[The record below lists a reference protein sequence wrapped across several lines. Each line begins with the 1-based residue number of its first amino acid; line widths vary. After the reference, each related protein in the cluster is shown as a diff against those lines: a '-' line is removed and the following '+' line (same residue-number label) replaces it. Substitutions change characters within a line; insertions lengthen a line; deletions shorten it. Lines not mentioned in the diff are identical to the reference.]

1 MASNPQ
7 SLLDDQSDDED
18 FFDKLVDDSYSPSQA
33 HAANELEFVNDGS
46 DSDDAAKAFANLS
59 LGDGDVQL
67 NESANPG
74 NDVVANEGPSSS
86 MRKEEASSLP
96 MEEAVHSDANKLS
109 GDLVVR
115 SDAEDKPFSETVKD
129 GSGSPGVKEVDWGSF
144 CADSSVNDGGGF
156 GSGSYSD
163 FFTQLDGSSTG
174 NLQGKA
180 EVVSNDTQIA
190 SFGFEQHQGQVSQ
203 DWENS
208 YPGWKYDA
216 STGQWYQVDS
226 HDDASMNAQESYI
239 DSASNWQSS
248 VASTDNSNVAY
259 LSQST
264 TSAVAESMSTW
275 NQVSQVAN
283 GYPEHM
289 VFDPQYPGWYYDTI
303 AQEWRS
309 LDSYNQA
316 SQTTGTGQAHEQ
328 QVQNVHSLG
337 SMSHNYAESNI
348 YNVNGKNQAFK
359 AQDFAIQNQQGSW
372 DQSYYANN
380 KQQAT
385 NTWQSENGG
394 NNEASVTSV
403 SFSQFGG
410 NQQVNSLYI
419 TESVAEQFKPNENG
433 AQGFIPQHMNV
444 ASVTQHGPL
453 SFSNN
458 FYNRQKSLDDTQQ
471 SYQSNQLFSPS
482 VGRSPDGRPP
492 HALVSFGFGG
502 KLILMKDTNG
512 SLQNSSF
519 GSQVSHEVSISFL
532 HPRKFL
538 QTIVGGAGGST
549 ISVLNLA
556 EVTSGSASFSSL
568 GEDSSSYF
576 RSLHQRCL
584 PGPLVGGSVGNKDL
598 NKWLDE
604 SILHCESS
612 DMDFSRGKLLKM
624 LMSLLRISCQYY
636 GKLRS
641 PFGADTTQKETDSAE
656 VAVAKLFAFA
666 KKNGGYAPLSQCL
679 QHLPPESQMQVTA
692 SEVQN
697 LLASGRKMEAL
708 QCAQEGHL
716 WGPALVIAA
725 QLGEQFYADTVKQMA
740 LRQLVPGSPLRT
752 LCLLVAGQPA
762 EVFSIGS
769 TSGISVPGSVSA
781 PQHQTQFGSS
791 SMLDNWEE
799 NLGIITANRTTDDE
813 LVITH
818 LGDCM
823 WKERSEIIAAHI
835 CYLIADKN
843 FDPYS
848 DSARLC
854 LVGADHW
861 KYPRTYAS
869 PEAIQRTELYEYSKT
884 LGNSQYILLPFQPYK
899 IIYAHMLAEVGKLSA
914 AQNSV
919 AESGTVK
926 QYRSVSRLADQL
938 KWKHGNS
945 LFHHWKRESV
955 STNRYSAQQLLFPI
969 ELHGTVGFVGGF
981 RSVCCIF
988 LLIKNVKEKRHPALW
1003 TSIKLEKIGY
1013 KRTRLFFSLMI
1024 QLNQTFLFQGGYTV
1038 APAKLVGKFLNFI
1051 DSTAH
1056 RVVGGVPPP
1065 APHSTTGNLQANEY
1079 HHQQQEATKLPYS
1092 QSANTMQSLMSH
1104 ASMEPIRELDGNSRT
1119 MAVHSRSVSEPD
1131 FGRTPIQDQP
1141 VSSKDKATDGVPQVK
1156 PTVNVTSSRFSS
1168 FGFGILKNTVRRVL
1182 PSRSSKEAK
1191 LGDENQFYYDE
1202 KLKRWVEK
1210 GVEPPAEEAALP
1222 PPPTVGTYRSNS
1234 LGYENKSEVKNEMSP
1249 PSGNLTGIP
1258 PISQG
1263 SNPFSARARPRG
1275 RYVDTYNPDRG
1286 NSQTMFQSAHAKSA
1300 KPPIPAK
1307 ANFFIP
1313 AAPASSS
1320 NDQVT
1325 TEMAAAET
1333 SQEYSAEEVAVPPP
1347 PSHSSFQ
1354 SPTPSPITMQ
1364 RFPSLDNIKRSGSGT
1379 SLNGDFPPSD
1389 SRRTA
1394 SWSGSLNSSFT
1405 SPTGPSNLK
1414 PSPLKLNGSS
1424 SSSLGEELQDVEL
1437 TRHALAIK
1445 KRSISKWRN
1454 YKPTVETCITMTAM
1468 CCVVGMLKRDK
1479 CFIGTSVRKCARRN
1493 ACVRTGPSA
1502 ESINRELYGD

>member
-1 MASNPQ
+1 
-7 SLLDDQSDDED
+7 
-18 FFDKLVDDSYSPSQA
+18 
-33 HAANELEFVNDGS
+33 
-46 DSDDAAKAFANLS
+46 
-59 LGDGDVQL
+59 
-67 NESANPG
+67 
-74 NDVVANEGPSSS
+74 
-86 MRKEEASSLP
+86 
-96 MEEAVHSDANKLS
+96 
-109 GDLVVR
+109 
-115 SDAEDKPFSETVKD
+115 
-129 GSGSPGVKEVDWGSF
+129 
-144 CADSSVNDGGGF
+144 
-156 GSGSYSD
+156 
-163 FFTQLDGSSTG
+163 
-174 NLQGKA
+174 
-180 EVVSNDTQIA
+180 
-190 SFGFEQHQGQVSQ
+190 
-203 DWENS
+203 
-208 YPGWKYDA
+208 
-216 STGQWYQVDS
+216 
-226 HDDASMNAQESYI
+226 
-239 DSASNWQSS
+239 
-248 VASTDNSNVAY
+248 
-259 LSQST
+259 
-264 TSAVAESMSTW
+264 
-275 NQVSQVAN
+275 
-283 GYPEHM
+283 
-289 VFDPQYPGWYYDTI
+289 
-303 AQEWRS
+303 
-309 LDSYNQA
+309 
-316 SQTTGTGQAHEQ
+316 
-328 QVQNVHSLG
+328 
-337 SMSHNYAESNI
+337 
-348 YNVNGKNQAFK
+348 
-359 AQDFAIQNQQGSW
+359 
-372 DQSYYANN
+372 
-380 KQQAT
+380 
-385 NTWQSENGG
+385 
-394 NNEASVTSV
+394 
-403 SFSQFGG
+403 
-410 NQQVNSLYI
+410 
-419 TESVAEQFKPNENG
+419 
-433 AQGFIPQHMNV
+433 MNV
-444 ASVTQHGPL
+444 ASVPQHGPL
-453 SFSNN
+453 SFSND

-519 GSQVSHEVSISFL
+519 GSQ
-532 HPRKFL
+532 
-538 QTIVGGAGGST
+538 GAGGSS

-584 PGPLVGGSVGNKDL
+584 PGPLVGGNVGNKDL

-641 PFGADTTQKETDSAE
+641 PFRADTTQKETDSAE
-656 VAVAKLFAFA
+656 AAVAKLFAFA

-679 QHLPPESQMQVTA
+679 QHLPPESKMQVSA

-697 LLASGRKMEAL
+697 LLAFGRKMEAL

-716 WGPALVIAA
+716 WGLALVIAA
-725 QLGEQFYADTVKQMA
+725 QLGDQFYADTVKQMA

-762 EVFSIGS
+762 EVFSNGS
-769 TSGISVPGSVSA
+769 TSCVDFSGSVSA
-781 PQHQTQFGSS
+781 SPHQTQFGSS

-835 CYLIADKN
+835 CYLLADKN
-843 FDPYS
+843 FNPYS

-914 AQNSV
+914 AQKYCQAVSKCLKTGRSTEVETWKQFVSSLEERIRIHQQGGYTVNSSPAKIV
-919 AESGTVK
+919 GKFLNFIDSTAHRVVGGMPPSALHSTTGNLQANEYQHHQQQEAAKLSYSQSANTMQSLMSHASMEPIRELDGNSRTMAVHS
-926 QYRSVSRLADQL
+926 RSVSEPDFGRTPIQDQP
-938 KWKHGNS
+938 
-945 LFHHWKRESV
+945 V
-955 STNRYSAQQLLFPI
+955 SSKDKATDGVP
-969 ELHGTVGFVGGF
+969 
-981 RSVCCIF
+981 
-988 LLIKNVKEKRHPALW
+988 
-1003 TSIKLEKIGY
+1003 
-1013 KRTRLFFSLMI
+1013 
-1024 QLNQTFLFQGGYTV
+1024 QGGYTV

-1156 PTVNVTSSRFSS
+1156 PTVNVASSRFSS

-1182 PSRSSKEAK
+1182 PSRPSKEAK
-1191 LGDENQFYYDE
+1191 LGEENQFYYDE
-1202 KLKRWVEK
+1202 KLKRWMEK

-1222 PPPTVGTYRSNS
+1222 PPPTVGTYQNNS
-1234 LGYENKSEVKNEMSP
+1234 LGYENRSDMMNEMSP
-1249 PSGNLTGIP
+1249 PSGSWSSGSPTPSENSAGIP
-1258 PISQG
+1258 PVSQG
-1263 SNPFSARARPRG
+1263 SNQFSARGRP
-1275 RYVDTYNPDRG
+1275 RYVDLFNPGGG
-1286 NSQTMFQSAHAKSA
+1286 NSKTMFQSPPAKSA

-1325 TEMAAAET
+1325 EIAATET
-1333 SQEYSAEEVAVPPP
+1333 RQEYSAEKEVAASAGAPP

-1354 SPTPSPITMQ
+1354 SPTPSPMTMQ

-1379 SLNGDFPPSD
+1379 SLNGDFPSSG

-1394 SWSGSLNSSFT
+1394 SWNGSLNSSFT

-1414 PSPLKLNGSS
+1414 PSPLNGS

-1437 TRHALAIK
+1437 
-1445 KRSISKWRN
+1445 
-1454 YKPTVETCITMTAM
+1454 
-1468 CCVVGMLKRDK
+1468 
-1479 CFIGTSVRKCARRN
+1479 
-1493 ACVRTGPSA
+1493 
-1502 ESINRELYGD
+1502 

>member
-7 SLLDDQSDDED
+7 FLLDDQTDED
-18 FFDKLVDDSYSPSQA
+18 FFDKLVDDSYSPTQP
-33 HAANELEFVNDGS
+33 HASSSSTKELEFDDEGS

-59 LGDGDVQL
+59 MGDGDGPL
-67 NESANPG
+67 NEEAG
-74 NDVVANEGPSSS
+74 KNDGPSSDEPSSIPVEEAAVHSNVINEGPSSTLGIEEITS
-86 MRKEEASSLP
+86 SITLEEA
-96 MEEAVHSDANKLS
+96 EANKL
-109 GDLVVR
+109 GDDNVVR
-115 SDAEDKPFSETVKD
+115 SDKRLLSERVEESN
-129 GSGSPGVKEVDWGSF
+129 GSGSPVVKEVDWGSF
-144 CADSSVNDGGGF
+144 CADSSANDGRGF
-156 GSGSYSD
+156 GSYSD
-163 FFTQLDGSSTG
+163 FFTELEGSASTG

-180 EVVSNDTQIA
+180 EVDVVNAGNLVSNDTQNT
-190 SFGFEQHQGQVSQ
+190 SFGFEQHQGEVSQ

-216 STGQWYQVDS
+216 NTGQWYQLNG
-226 HDDASMNAQESYI
+226 HDGASTKAQESHI
-239 DSASNWQSS
+239 NSTSNWESG
-248 VASTDNSNVAY
+248 VASTVNSNVAY
-259 LSQST
+259 LGQST
-264 TSAVAESMSTW
+264 TPAVAGTAESVSTW
-275 NQVSQVAN
+275 NQTSEVGN

-289 VFDPQYPGWYYDTI
+289 VFDAQYPGWYYDTI

-328 QVQNVHSLG
+328 KAQNGQGAMFHNNTES
-337 SMSHNYAESNI
+337 SMYNI
-348 YNVNGKNQAFK
+348 NDKGQAFK
-359 AQDFAIQNQQGSW
+359 PQEFGIQSEHGSW

-380 KQQAT
+380 QQQAT
-385 NTWQSENGG
+385 NTWPSENGV
-394 NNEASVTSV
+394 NNEASV

-410 NQQVNSLYI
+410 NQQVNSLYN
-419 TESVAEQFKPNENG
+419 TEFGAEQFKPNSNG
-433 AQGFIPQHMNV
+433 GQGFIPQHMNV
-444 ASVTQHGPL
+444 ASVTQHGPQ
-453 SFSNN
+453 SFSND
-458 FYNRQKSLDDTQQ
+458 FYNRQKSVDDTQQ

-502 KLILMKDTNG
+502 KLIVMKDSNG
-512 SLQNSSF
+512 SPQNSSF
-519 GSQVSHEVSISFL
+519 GSQ
-532 HPRKFL
+532 
-538 QTIVGGAGGST
+538 GAGGSS

-556 EVTSGSASFSSL
+556 EVTSGSASFSSI
-568 GEDSSSYF
+568 GKDSSSYF
-576 RSLHQRCL
+576 RSLHQQCL
-584 PGPLVGGSVGNKDL
+584 PGPLVGGSVGSKDL
-598 NKWLDE
+598 NRWLDE
-604 SILHCESS
+604 SILYCESS

-624 LMSLLRISCQYY
+624 LLSLLKISCQYY

-656 VAVAKLFAFA
+656 AAVAKLFAFA
-666 KKNGGYAPLSQCL
+666 KQSGVQNGGYAPLSQCL

-725 QLGEQFYADTVKQMA
+725 QLGDQFYTDTVKQMA

-762 EVFSIGS
+762 EVFSNGS
-769 TSGISVPGSVSA
+769 TSGNSFPGSVSA
-781 PQHQTQFGSS
+781 PQHKTQFGSS

-818 LGDCM
+818 LGDSM

-861 KYPRTYAS
+861 KHPRTYAS

-884 LGNSQYILLPFQPYK
+884 LGNSQYFLLPFQPYK

-914 AQNSV
+914 AQKYCQAVSKCLKTGRSTEV
-919 AESGTVK
+919 ETWK
-926 QYRSVSRLADQL
+926 QFVS
-938 KWKHGNS
+938 S
-945 LFHHWKRESV
+945 LEERIRFH
-955 STNRYSAQQLLFPI
+955 Q
-969 ELHGTVGFVGGF
+969 
-981 RSVCCIF
+981 
-988 LLIKNVKEKRHPALW
+988 
-1003 TSIKLEKIGY
+1003 
-1013 KRTRLFFSLMI
+1013 
-1024 QLNQTFLFQGGYTV
+1024 QGGYTV
-1038 APAKLVGKFLNFI
+1038 NSAPAKIVGKFLNFI

-1056 RVVGGVPPP
+1056 RVVGGMPPP
-1065 APHSTTGNLQANEY
+1065 APQSTAGNPQPNEY
-1079 HHQQQEATKLPYS
+1079 QHHQQQEAAKLPYS

-1104 ASMEPIRELDGNSRT
+1104 ASMEPIRELGGNAKT
-1119 MAVHSRSVSEPD
+1119 MATHSRSVSEPD
-1131 FGRTPIQDQP
+1131 FGRTPIQPD
-1141 VSSKDKATDGVPQVK
+1141 SSKDKATDGVPQVK
-1156 PTVNVTSSRFSS
+1156 PTVNVTSSRFG

-1182 PSRSSKEAK
+1182 PSRPSKEAK

-1234 LGYENKSEVKNEMSP
+1234 LGYENQSDIKNEMSP
-1249 PSGNLTGIP
+1249 PSGSWSSGSPTPSENSSGIP

-1263 SNPFSARARPRG
+1263 SNQFSARGRP
-1275 RYVDTYNPDRG
+1275 RYVDLFNQGGG
-1286 NSQTMFQSAHAKSA
+1286 NSKTMFQSPPSKSA

-1313 AAPASSS
+1313 AAPTSSS

-1325 TEMAAAET
+1325 EMAATET
-1333 SQEYSAEEVAVPPP
+1333 RQEEYSAEKEVAASAGAPP

-1354 SPTPSPITMQ
+1354 SPTPSSMTMQ
-1364 RFPSLDNIKRSGSGT
+1364 RFPSLDNIKRRGSGT
-1379 SLNGDFPPSD
+1379 SLDGDFPSSD

-1394 SWSGSLNSSFT
+1394 SWSGGLNSSFT
-1405 SPTGPSNLK
+1405 SPPAGPSNLK
-1414 PSPLKLNGSS
+1414 PIPLNSS
-1424 SSSLGEELQDVEL
+1424 SSSLGDELQEVEL
-1437 TRHALAIK
+1437 
-1445 KRSISKWRN
+1445 
-1454 YKPTVETCITMTAM
+1454 
-1468 CCVVGMLKRDK
+1468 
-1479 CFIGTSVRKCARRN
+1479 
-1493 ACVRTGPSA
+1493 
-1502 ESINRELYGD
+1502 

>member
-7 SLLDDQSDDED
+7 FLLDDQTDED
-18 FFDKLVDDSYSPSQA
+18 FFDKLVDDDDDDSYPPNVSSSA
-33 HAANELEFVNDGS
+33 KEVKFES
-46 DSDDAAKAFANLS
+46 DSDDDAKAFASLS
-59 LGDGDVQL
+59 LGDGDDGGL
-67 NESANPG
+67 NESVDAG
-74 NDVVANEGPSSS
+74 KDVAIEGGSGERSFIPV
-86 MRKEEASSLP
+86 
-96 MEEAVHSDANKLS
+96 EEAVRNEGLSSSLGKEEPLSVPVKEAVNSDANKL
-109 GDLVVR
+109 GDDVVVK
-115 SDAEDKPFSETVKD
+115 SEDKALLSETVKE
-129 GSGSPGVKEVDWGSF
+129 SGSPGVKEVDWGSF
-144 CADSSVNDGGGF
+144 CADSSVNHGAF
-156 GSGSYSD
+156 GSYSD
-163 FFTQLDGSSTG
+163 FFTELEGSTVDVANAG
-174 NLQGKA
+174 NIL
-180 EVVSNDTQIA
+180 SNDTQNA
-190 SFGFEQHQGQVSQ
+190 SFGFEQHQGEVNHDSTSGQYVDNSQ

-216 STGQWYQVDS
+216 NTGQWYQVDG
-226 HDDASMNAQESYI
+226 HDDASMNAHESSI
-239 DSASNWQSS
+239 SSTSNWESG

-259 LSQST
+259 MKQST
-264 TSAVAESMSTW
+264 TSAVAGTAESVSTW
-275 NQVSQVAN
+275 NQVSEVGN

-289 VFDPQYPGWYYDTI
+289 VFDAQYPGWYYDTI

-309 LDSYNQA
+309 LDSYNQV
-316 SQTTGTGQAHEQ
+316 SQATGTGQA
-328 QVQNVHSLG
+328 QNGHALG
-337 SMSHNYAESNI
+337 AMYHNNTEGNI
-348 YNVNGKNQAFK
+348 YNINGTSQ
-359 AQDFAIQNQQGSW
+359 AQDFGIQNQQGSW
-372 DQSYYANN
+372 DKSYNANN
-380 KQQAT
+380 QQQAT
-385 NTWQSENGG
+385 STWQSENGG
-394 NNEASVTSV
+394 NNEASV
-403 SFSQFGG
+403 SFSHFGG
-410 NQQVNSLYI
+410 NQQINSLYS
-419 TESVAEQFKPNENG
+419 TESMAEQFKPNENGTQGFIPQHMNVAEQFKPNGNGTQGFIPQHMNVAEQFKPNENG
-433 AQGFIPQHMNV
+433 AQGFIPQHVNV

-458 FYNRQKSLDDTQQ
+458 FYNRQNSVDESQQ
-471 SYQSNQLFSPS
+471 SYQSKQLFSPS

-492 HALVSFGFGG
+492 HPLVSFGFGG
-502 KLILMKDTNG
+502 KLIVMKDNG

-519 GSQVSHEVSISFL
+519 GSQ
-532 HPRKFL
+532 
-538 QTIVGGAGGST
+538 GAGGSS

-576 RSLHQRCL
+576 RSLHQQCL
-584 PGPLVGGSVGNKDL
+584 PGPLVGGSVGSKDL

-604 SILHCESS
+604 SILNCESS
-612 DMDFSRGKLLKM
+612 AMDFSRGKLLKM
-624 LMSLLRISCQYY
+624 LLSLLRISCQYY

-641 PFGADTTQKETDSAE
+641 PFGTDTTQKETDSAE
-656 VAVAKLFAFA
+656 AAVAKLFAFA
-666 KKNGGYAPLSQCL
+666 KQNGVQNGGYAPLSQCL
-679 QHLPPESQMQVTA
+679 QQLPPESQMQVTA

-725 QLGEQFYADTVKQMA
+725 QLGDQFYTDTVKQMA

-762 EVFSIGS
+762 EVFSNSS
-769 TSGISVPGSVSA
+769 TSGINFPGSVSA

-899 IIYAHMLAEVGKLSA
+899 IIYAHILAEVGKLSA
-914 AQNSV
+914 AQKYCQAVSKCLKTGRSTEV
-919 AESGTVK
+919 ETWK
-926 QYRSVSRLADQL
+926 QFVS
-938 KWKHGNS
+938 S
-945 LFHHWKRESV
+945 LEERIRFH
-955 STNRYSAQQLLFPI
+955 Q
-969 ELHGTVGFVGGF
+969 
-981 RSVCCIF
+981 
-988 LLIKNVKEKRHPALW
+988 
-1003 TSIKLEKIGY
+1003 
-1013 KRTRLFFSLMI
+1013 
-1024 QLNQTFLFQGGYTV
+1024 QGGYTV
-1038 APAKLVGKFLNFI
+1038 APAKLVGKLLNFF

-1056 RVVGGVPPP
+1056 RVVGGMPPP
-1065 APHSTTGNLQANEY
+1065 APHSTSGNLHPNEY

-1092 QSANTMQSLMSH
+1092 QSATTMQALTSH
-1104 ASMEPIRELDGNSRT
+1104 ASMEPIREWGGNSRT
-1119 MAVHSRSVSEPD
+1119 MAAHSRSVSEPD

-1141 VSSKDKATDGVPQVK
+1141 DSSKDKATDGVTPVK
-1156 PTVNVTSSRFSS
+1156 STVNVTSSRFS

-1182 PSRSSKEAK
+1182 PSRPSKEAK

-1234 LGYENKSEVKNEMSP
+1234 LGYENKSDMKNEMSP
-1249 PSGNLTGIP
+1249 PSGSLTGIP
-1258 PISQG
+1258 PVSQG
-1263 SNPFSARARPRG
+1263 SNPFSARTRSRS
-1275 RYVDTYNPDRG
+1275 RYVDTYNPGGG
-1286 NSQTMFQSAHAKSA
+1286 NTQTMFQSAHAKSA

-1320 NDQVT
+1320 SSTSNDQV

-1333 SQEYSAEEVAVPPP
+1333 RQEYSAEEEVAVSEGSPT

-1354 SPTPSPITMQ
+1354 SPTQSPMTMQ
-1364 RFPSLDNIKRSGSGT
+1364 RFPSLDNIRRSGSGT
-1379 SLNGDFPPSD
+1379 SLSGDFPPSG

-1394 SWSGSLNSSFT
+1394 SWSGSLNSSYT
-1405 SPTGPSNLK
+1405 SPTGPSNLR
-1414 PSPLKLNGSS
+1414 PSPLSS
-1424 SSSLGEELQDVEL
+1424 SGSLGEELQDVEL
-1437 TRHALAIK
+1437 
-1445 KRSISKWRN
+1445 
-1454 YKPTVETCITMTAM
+1454 
-1468 CCVVGMLKRDK
+1468 
-1479 CFIGTSVRKCARRN
+1479 
-1493 ACVRTGPSA
+1493 
-1502 ESINRELYGD
+1502 

>member
-1 MASNPQ
+1 MASNPH

-33 HAANELEFVNDGS
+33 QAASSSANELKFDDGS

-86 MRKEEASSLP
+86 MRKEEASSVP

-115 SDAEDKPFSETVKD
+115 SDAEDKPLSETVKD

-156 GSGSYSD
+156 GSYSD

-180 EVVSNDTQIA
+180 EVDAANLVSNDTQIA

-203 DWENS
+203 SWENS

-226 HDDASMNAQESYI
+226 HDDVSMNAQESYI
-239 DSASNWQSS
+239 NSASNWESS

-264 TSAVAESMSTW
+264 TSAVAESVSTW

-303 AQEWRS
+303 SQEWRS

-337 SMSHNYAESNI
+337 TMSHNYAESNI

-372 DQSYYANN
+372 DQSYSANN
-380 KQQAT
+380 QLQAT
-385 NTWQSENGG
+385 NAWQSENGG

-410 NQQVNSLYI
+410 NQQVNSLYS
-419 TESVAEQFKPNENG
+419 TESVAEQFKPKENG

-453 SFSNN
+453 SFSND

-471 SYQSNQLFSPS
+471 SYQSNQLFSPT

-519 GSQVSHEVSISFL
+519 GSQ
-532 HPRKFL
+532 
-538 QTIVGGAGGST
+538 GAGGSS

-584 PGPLVGGSVGNKDL
+584 PGPLVGGNVGNKDL

-656 VAVAKLFAFA
+656 AAVAKLFAFA
-666 KKNGGYAPLSQCL
+666 KKDGVQNGGYAPLSQCL

-762 EVFSIGS
+762 EVFSNGS

-914 AQNSV
+914 AQKYCQAVSKCLKTGRSTEV
-919 AESGTVK
+919 ETWK
-926 QYRSVSRLADQL
+926 QFVS
-938 KWKHGNS
+938 S
-945 LFHHWKRESV
+945 LEERIRFH
-955 STNRYSAQQLLFPI
+955 Q
-969 ELHGTVGFVGGF
+969 
-981 RSVCCIF
+981 
-988 LLIKNVKEKRHPALW
+988 
-1003 TSIKLEKIGY
+1003 
-1013 KRTRLFFSLMI
+1013 
-1024 QLNQTFLFQGGYTV
+1024 QGGYTV

-1104 ASMEPIRELDGNSRT
+1104 ALMKPIRELDGNSRT

-1437 TRHALAIK
+1437 
-1445 KRSISKWRN
+1445 
-1454 YKPTVETCITMTAM
+1454 
-1468 CCVVGMLKRDK
+1468 
-1479 CFIGTSVRKCARRN
+1479 
-1493 ACVRTGPSA
+1493 
-1502 ESINRELYGD
+1502 

>member
-1 MASNPQ
+1 MASNPH
-7 SLLDDQSDDED
+7 SLLLDDQSDDED

-33 HAANELEFVNDGS
+33 QAQAASSSANELKFGS
-46 DSDDAAKAFANLS
+46 DSDDDAKAFANLS

-67 NESANPG
+67 NESASPG

-86 MRKEEASSLP
+86 MRKEETSSVP
-96 MEEAVHSDANKLS
+96 MEEADANKLS

-115 SDAEDKPFSETVKD
+115 SEVEDKPLSEAVKD

-156 GSGSYSD
+156 GSYSD

-180 EVVSNDTQIA
+180 EVDAGNLESNDTKNT
-190 SFGFEQHQGQVSQ
+190 SFGFDSSAGLGQQHQGEVSQ
-203 DWENS
+203 DSTSEQYVDNSQAWENS

-216 STGQWYQVDS
+216 STGQWYQVDG
-226 HDDASMNAQESYI
+226 HDASVTSQESYI
-239 DSASNWQSS
+239 HSASNWESS

-264 TSAVAESMSTW
+264 SSAVAGTAESMSTW

-316 SQTTGTGQAHEQ
+316 SQTTGTSQAYDQ
-328 QVQNVHSLG
+328 QAQNVQSLG
-337 SMSHNYAESNI
+337 AMSHNYTESNI
-348 YNVNGKNQAFK
+348 YNVNGKSQAFK
-359 AQDFAIQNQQGSW
+359 AQDSGIQNQQGSW

-380 KQQAT
+380 QPQVT

-403 SFSQFGG
+403 SFSHFGG
-410 NQQVNSLYI
+410 NQQVNSLYS

-433 AQGFIPQHMNV
+433 AQSFIPQHMNM
-444 ASVTQHGPL
+444 ASVPQHGPM
-453 SFSNN
+453 SFSND
-458 FYNRQKSLDDTQQ
+458 FYNRQKSVDDTQQ

-502 KLILMKDTNG
+502 KLILMKDTNA

-519 GSQVSHEVSISFL
+519 GSQ
-532 HPRKFL
+532 
-538 QTIVGGAGGST
+538 GAGGSS

-556 EVTSGSASFSSL
+556 EVTSGNASFSSL

-584 PGPLVGGSVGNKDL
+584 PGPLVGGNVGNKDL

-641 PFGADTTQKETDSAE
+641 PFGTDTTQKETDSAE
-656 VAVAKLFAFA
+656 AAVAKLFAFA
-666 KKNGGYAPLSQCL
+666 KKDGFQNGGYAPLSQCL

-762 EVFSIGS
+762 EVFSNGS

-899 IIYAHMLAEVGKLSA
+899 IIYAHMLAEVGKLSV
-914 AQNSV
+914 AQKYCQAVSKCLKTGRSTEV
-919 AESGTVK
+919 ETWK
-926 QYRSVSRLADQL
+926 QFVS
-938 KWKHGNS
+938 S
-945 LFHHWKRESV
+945 LEERIRFH
-955 STNRYSAQQLLFPI
+955 Q
-969 ELHGTVGFVGGF
+969 
-981 RSVCCIF
+981 
-988 LLIKNVKEKRHPALW
+988 
-1003 TSIKLEKIGY
+1003 
-1013 KRTRLFFSLMI
+1013 
-1024 QLNQTFLFQGGYTV
+1024 QGGYTV

-1079 HHQQQEATKLPYS
+1079 QHHQQQEAAKLPYS

-1249 PSGNLTGIP
+1249 PSGSLTGIP

-1286 NSQTMFQSAHAKSA
+1286 NSQTMFQSALAKSA

-1320 NDQVT
+1320 TSNDQVT

-1333 SQEYSAEEVAVPPP
+1333 SQEYSAEEATAPPPP
-1347 PSHSSFQ
+1347 PSDSSFQ

-1379 SLNGDFPPSD
+1379 SLNGDFPSSG

-1414 PSPLKLNGSS
+1414 PSPLNGS

-1437 TRHALAIK
+1437 
-1445 KRSISKWRN
+1445 
-1454 YKPTVETCITMTAM
+1454 
-1468 CCVVGMLKRDK
+1468 
-1479 CFIGTSVRKCARRN
+1479 
-1493 ACVRTGPSA
+1493 
-1502 ESINRELYGD
+1502 

>member
-1 MASNPQ
+1 MASSNPQ
-7 SLLDDQSDDED
+7 FPLDDQSDDED

-33 HAANELEFVNDGS
+33 QAAASSSAADELKFDGGDVS
-46 DSDDAAKAFANLS
+46 DDSDDAAKAFANLS
-59 LGDGDVQL
+59 LGDGDAQL
-67 NESANPG
+67 NESANSG
-74 NDVVANEGPSSS
+74 NNDVAIEAPSSS
-86 MRKEEASSLP
+86 ILKEEIASSVP
-96 MEEAVHSDANKLS
+96 VEEEADATKLS
-109 GDLVVR
+109 GDDVVVR
-115 SDAEDKPFSETVKD
+115 SDKPLLSETVKERD

-144 CADSSVNDGGGF
+144 YADSSVNDGGGGGF
-156 GSGSYSD
+156 GSYSD
-163 FFTQLDGSSTG
+163 FFTELEGSSSTG
-174 NLQGKA
+174 GKA
-180 EVVSNDTQIA
+180 EVDVVNAGNFVSNDAQNA
-190 SFGFEQHQGQVSQ
+190 SFGLGQHQGQDSTSEQYV
-203 DWENS
+203 DNNEAGENS

-216 STGQWYQVDS
+216 NSGQWYQVDV
-226 HDDASMNAQESYI
+226 ASVNAQDSYI
-239 DSASNWQSS
+239 NSTSNWGSS
-248 VASTDNSNVAY
+248 VASTDNSNVGY
-259 LSQST
+259 LRQST
-264 TSAVAESMSTW
+264 SSAVAGTAENLSTW
-275 NQVSQVAN
+275 NQVSQVGN

-316 SQTTGTGQAHEQ
+316 SQTSGTAQAHEQ
-328 QVQNVHSLG
+328 QAQNGQGAMFHNNTES
-337 SMSHNYAESNI
+337 SMYNI
-348 YNVNGKNQAFK
+348 NDKSQAFK
-359 AQDFAIQNQQGSW
+359 TQDFGIQNQQGSW

-380 KQQAT
+380 HQQAT
-385 NTWQSENGG
+385 NTWPSENGG

-403 SFSQFGG
+403 SYSQFGG
-410 NQQVNSLYI
+410 NQQANSLYSR
-419 TESVAEQFKPNENG
+419 ESVTEQFKPNANG

-444 ASVTQHGPL
+444 ASVTQHGSM
-453 SFSNN
+453 SFSND
-458 FYNRQKSLDDTQQ
+458 FYNRQKSVDDTQQ

-492 HALVSFGFGG
+492 HALVTFGFGG
-502 KLILMKDTNG
+502 KLIFMKDSNG
-512 SLQNSSF
+512 SLQKSSF
-519 GSQVSHEVSISFL
+519 GSQ
-532 HPRKFL
+532 
-538 QTIVGGAGGST
+538 GAGGTS

-568 GEDSSSYF
+568 GKDSSSYF
-576 RSLHQRCL
+576 RSLHQQCL
-584 PGPLVGGSVGNKDL
+584 PGPLVGGSVGSKDL

-604 SILHCESS
+604 SILYCESA

-624 LMSLLRISCQYY
+624 LLSLLRISCQYY

-641 PFGADTTQKETDSAE
+641 PFGTDTTQKETDSAE
-656 VAVAKLFAFA
+656 AAVAKLFALA
-666 KKNGGYAPLSQCL
+666 KQSGVPNGGYAPLSQCL
-679 QHLPPESQMQVTA
+679 QQLPPESQMQVTA

-708 QCAQEGHL
+708 QCAQDGHL

-762 EVFSIGS
+762 EVFSNGS
-769 TSGISVPGSVSA
+769 TSGTSYPGSVSV

-818 LGDCM
+818 LGDSM

-914 AQNSV
+914 AQKYCQAVSKCLKTGRSTEV
-919 AESGTVK
+919 ETWK
-926 QYRSVSRLADQL
+926 QFVS
-938 KWKHGNS
+938 S
-945 LFHHWKRESV
+945 LEERIRFH
-955 STNRYSAQQLLFPI
+955 Q
-969 ELHGTVGFVGGF
+969 
-981 RSVCCIF
+981 
-988 LLIKNVKEKRHPALW
+988 
-1003 TSIKLEKIGY
+1003 
-1013 KRTRLFFSLMI
+1013 
-1024 QLNQTFLFQGGYTV
+1024 QGGYTV
-1038 APAKLVGKFLNFI
+1038 APAKLVGKLLNFF

-1056 RVVGGVPPP
+1056 RVVGGMPPP
-1065 APHSTTGNLQANEY
+1065 APHSTAGNLQPSEY
-1079 HHQQQEATKLPYS
+1079 QHHQQQEATKLPYS
-1092 QSANTMQSLMSH
+1092 QSATTMQSLMSH
-1104 ASMEPIRELDGNSRT
+1104 ASMEPIRESGANSRT
-1119 MAVHSRSVSEPD
+1119 MAAHSRSVSEPD
-1131 FGRTPIQDQP
+1131 FGRTPIQPD
-1141 VSSKDKATDGVPQVK
+1141 SSKDKTTDGATQVK
-1156 PTVNVTSSRFSS
+1156 STASVGSSRFS

-1182 PSRSSKEAK
+1182 PSRPSKEAK

-1222 PPPTVGTYRSNS
+1222 PPPTLGTYRSNS
-1234 LGYENKSEVKNEMSP
+1234 LGYENNSDMKNEMSP
-1249 PSGNLTGIP
+1249 PSGSLSGMP

-1263 SNPFSARARPRG
+1263 SNQFSARGRPRS
-1275 RYVDTYNPDRG
+1275 RYVDTYNPGSG
-1286 NSQTMFQSAHAKSA
+1286 NSHTMFQSAHAKSA

-1313 AAPASSS
+1313 AAPASTS
-1320 NDQVT
+1320 NDQQV

-1333 SQEYSAEEVAVPPP
+1333 RQEYSAEEEVAASAGAPTPPQP
-1347 PSHSSFQ
+1347 SYSSFQSPTPPQPSHSSFQ
-1354 SPTPSPITMQ
+1354 SPTPPQPNHSSFQSPTPSPMTMQ
-1364 RFPSLDNIKRSGSGT
+1364 RFPSLDNIRRSGSGT
-1379 SLNGDFPPSD
+1379 SLSADFPPSG

-1394 SWSGSLNSSFT
+1394 SWSGSLNSSSFT
-1405 SPTGPSNLK
+1405 SPPAGPSNLR
-1414 PSPLKLNGSS
+1414 PSPLNGSS
-1424 SSSLGEELQDVEL
+1424 SSLGDELQEVEL
-1437 TRHALAIK
+1437 
-1445 KRSISKWRN
+1445 
-1454 YKPTVETCITMTAM
+1454 
-1468 CCVVGMLKRDK
+1468 
-1479 CFIGTSVRKCARRN
+1479 
-1493 ACVRTGPSA
+1493 
-1502 ESINRELYGD
+1502 

>member
-115 SDAEDKPFSETVKD
+115 SDAEDKPLSETVKD

-156 GSGSYSD
+156 GSYSD

-180 EVVSNDTQIA
+180 EVDAANLVSNDTQIA

-239 DSASNWQSS
+239 NSASNWQSK

-264 TSAVAESMSTW
+264 TSAVAE
-275 NQVSQVAN
+275 
-283 GYPEHM
+283 
-289 VFDPQYPGWYYDTI
+289 
-303 AQEWRS
+303 R
-309 LDSYNQA
+309 
-316 SQTTGTGQAHEQ
+316 
-328 QVQNVHSLG
+328 
-337 SMSHNYAESNI
+337 
-348 YNVNGKNQAFK
+348 
-359 AQDFAIQNQQGSW
+359 
-372 DQSYYANN
+372 
-380 KQQAT
+380 
-385 NTWQSENGG
+385 
-394 NNEASVTSV
+394 
-403 SFSQFGG
+403 
-410 NQQVNSLYI
+410 
-419 TESVAEQFKPNENG
+419 
-433 AQGFIPQHMNV
+433 
-444 ASVTQHGPL
+444 
-453 SFSNN
+453 
-458 FYNRQKSLDDTQQ
+458 
-471 SYQSNQLFSPS
+471 
-482 VGRSPDGRPP
+482 RSPDGRPP

-502 KLILMKDTNG
+502 KLILMKDTNA

-519 GSQVSHEVSISFL
+519 GSQFL
-532 HPRKFL
+532 LSNLFL
-538 QTIVGGAGGST
+538 FDSKGAGGST

-914 AQNSV
+914 AQKYCQAVSKCLKTGRSTEV
-919 AESGTVK
+919 ETWK
-926 QYRSVSRLADQL
+926 QFVS
-938 KWKHGNS
+938 S
-945 LFHHWKRESV
+945 LEERIRFH
-955 STNRYSAQQLLFPI
+955 Q
-969 ELHGTVGFVGGF
+969 
-981 RSVCCIF
+981 
-988 LLIKNVKEKRHPALW
+988 
-1003 TSIKLEKIGY
+1003 
-1013 KRTRLFFSLMI
+1013 
-1024 QLNQTFLFQGGYTV
+1024 QGGYTV

-1437 TRHALAIK
+1437 
-1445 KRSISKWRN
+1445 
-1454 YKPTVETCITMTAM
+1454 
-1468 CCVVGMLKRDK
+1468 
-1479 CFIGTSVRKCARRN
+1479 
-1493 ACVRTGPSA
+1493 
-1502 ESINRELYGD
+1502 

>member
-1 MASNPQ
+1 MAQ
-7 SLLDDQSDDED
+7 FVVDDQTDDED
-18 FFDKLVDDSYSPSQA
+18 FFDKLVDDSYSPSVAQA
-33 HAANELEFVNDGS
+33 AAASSSLKFDDDNGS
-46 DSDDAAKAFANLS
+46 DSDDTKAAFANLS

-74 NDVVANEGPSSS
+74 VSEGPSSAVW
-86 MRKEEASSLP
+86 KEETSSVP
-96 MEEAVHSDANKLS
+96 MEEEADDANKLS
-109 GDLVVR
+109 GDVVVR
-115 SDAEDKPFSETVKD
+115 SADKPLSETVKED
-129 GSGSPGVKEVDWGSF
+129 KLGDVAVRSLDKPLSESNESGSPGVIKEVDWGSF
-144 CADSSVNDGGGF
+144 CADPSVNDGAGF
-156 GSGSYSD
+156 GSYSD
-163 FFTQLDGSSTG
+163 FFTELEGSTVDVVNAG
-174 NLQGKA
+174 NL
-180 EVVSNDTQIA
+180 VSNDNKNT
-190 SFGFEQHQGQVSQ
+190 SFGFDSSAGLGQHQGAAVSQ
-203 DWENS
+203 DSTTEQYVDNTQAWENS

-216 STGQWYQVDS
+216 NTGQWYQVDG
-226 HDDASMNAQESYI
+226 HDASVTSQESG
-239 DSASNWQSS
+239 
-248 VASTDNSNVAY
+248 VASTDNSAY
-259 LSQST
+259 LGQST
-264 TSAVAESMSTW
+264 TSAVAGTAEGVSTW
-275 NQVSQVAN
+275 NQISQAGN

-289 VFDPQYPGWYYDTI
+289 VFDAQYPGWYYDTI

-316 SQTTGTGQAHEQ
+316 FQTTATGQAHEQ
-328 QVQNVHSLG
+328 QQAQNGHAMFHNNTES
-337 SMSHNYAESNI
+337 SMYNI
-348 YNVNGKNQAFK
+348 NDKSQAFK
-359 AQDFAIQNQQGSW
+359 PQEFGIQSQQGSW

-380 KQQAT
+380 QQQPT
-385 NTWQSENGG
+385 NTWQSDNGG

-403 SFSQFGG
+403 SFSHYGG
-410 NQQVNSLYI
+410 NQQVNSLYS
-419 TESVAEQFKPNENG
+419 TESVSEQFKPNENG
-433 AQGFIPQHMNV
+433 AQGFIPHHMNV
-444 ASVTQHGPL
+444 ASVTQHGPQ
-453 SFSNN
+453 SFSND

-471 SYQSNQLFSPS
+471 SYQSNQVFSSS

-502 KLILMKDTNG
+502 KLIVMKDSNG

-519 GSQVSHEVSISFL
+519 GSQ
-532 HPRKFL
+532 
-538 QTIVGGAGGST
+538 GAGGSS

-556 EVTSGSASFSSL
+556 EVTSGSGSFSSL
-568 GEDSSSYF
+568 GKDSSTYF
-576 RSLHQRCL
+576 RSLHQQCL
-584 PGPLVGGSVGNKDL
+584 PGPLVGGSAGSKDL

-604 SILHCESS
+604 SILYCESS

-624 LMSLLRISCQYY
+624 LLSLLKISCQYY

-641 PFGADTTQKETDSAE
+641 PFGTDTTQKETDSAE
-656 VAVAKLFAFA
+656 AAVAKLFAFA
-666 KKNGGYAPLSQCL
+666 KQNGVQNGGYAPLSQCL

-697 LLASGRKMEAL
+697 LLACGRKMEAL

-725 QLGEQFYADTVKQMA
+725 QLGDQFYADTVKQMA

-762 EVFSIGS
+762 EVFSNGS
-769 TSGISVPGSVSA
+769 TSGISFPGSVSA
-781 PQHQTQFGSS
+781 PQHQTQFGSG

-818 LGDCM
+818 LGDSM

-848 DSARLC
+848 DTARLC

-914 AQNSV
+914 AQKYCQAVSKCLKTGRSTEV
-919 AESGTVK
+919 ETWK
-926 QYRSVSRLADQL
+926 QFVS
-938 KWKHGNS
+938 S
-945 LFHHWKRESV
+945 LEERIRFH
-955 STNRYSAQQLLFPI
+955 Q
-969 ELHGTVGFVGGF
+969 
-981 RSVCCIF
+981 
-988 LLIKNVKEKRHPALW
+988 
-1003 TSIKLEKIGY
+1003 
-1013 KRTRLFFSLMI
+1013 
-1024 QLNQTFLFQGGYTV
+1024 QGGYTV
-1038 APAKLVGKFLNFI
+1038 APAKLVGKLLNFF

-1056 RVVGGVPPP
+1056 RVVGGMPPS
-1065 APHSTTGNLQANEY
+1065 APHSTAGNLQPNEY
-1079 HHQQQEATKLPYS
+1079 HHQQQEGTKLPYS
-1092 QSANTMQSLMSH
+1092 QSATTMQSLMSR
-1104 ASMEPIRELDGNSRT
+1104 ASMEPIRELGGNSRT
-1119 MAVHSRSVSEPD
+1119 MAGHSRSVSEPD

-1141 VSSKDKATDGVPQVK
+1141 DSSKDKATDGVPQVK
-1156 PTVNVTSSRFSS
+1156 STVNVTSSRFSS
-1168 FGFGILKNTVRRVL
+1168 FGFGILRNTVRRVL

-1234 LGYENKSEVKNEMSP
+1234 LGYENKSDMKNEMSP
-1249 PSGNLTGIP
+1249 PSGGSLTGIP

-1307 ANFFIP
+1307 ASFFIP

-1320 NDQVT
+1320 STSNDQV

-1333 SQEYSAEEVAVPPP
+1333 RQEYSAEEVAGSATPPP

-1354 SPTPSPITMQ
+1354 SPTPSPMTMQ
-1364 RFPSLDNIKRSGSGT
+1364 RFPSLDNIRGSGLGT
-1379 SLNGDFPPSD
+1379 SPNGDFPPSG

-1394 SWSGSLNSSFT
+1394 SWSGSFNSSFT
-1405 SPTGPSNLK
+1405 SPTGPSNLR
-1414 PSPLKLNGSS
+1414 PSPLNGSS
-1424 SSSLGEELQDVEL
+1424 SSSLGEELQEVEL
-1437 TRHALAIK
+1437 
-1445 KRSISKWRN
+1445 
-1454 YKPTVETCITMTAM
+1454 
-1468 CCVVGMLKRDK
+1468 
-1479 CFIGTSVRKCARRN
+1479 
-1493 ACVRTGPSA
+1493 
-1502 ESINRELYGD
+1502 